1 MKPKNTISQA
11 IILCAGPG
19 TRIYPLTLTKPKPLL
34 KICGK
39 TILEHNLDQLQ
50 GFVKEAILVVGYK
63 GEQIEKFF
71 GDRYKNINI
80 KYVWQKRALGTG
92 NAAKMASPL
101 IKDKFLLLYGDD
113 LYDKQDIKKCVEKF
127 PCILLKKVRE
137 PSAFG
142 QVKVERSNVKYL
154 VEKPKTDVSDLV
166 NTGVYYLDKSI
177 FDFNIKKSSRNEYEF
192 TDYIKHFIKT
202 EKLNCGIAENWMP
215 VSYVWNLLD
224 VNEFLLNKA
233 KKKNLGICDKNSI
246 INGKVIIEKGSVIKN
261 GVRIEGPAY
270 IGKDCVIGPNAF
282 IRKYTCIGDG
292 CRVGQAVEIK
302 NSIIGQGTFV
312 PHLSYVGDSVIG
324 DNCNFGARTIVA
336 NLRHDGANV
345 KTMVKG
351 ELIDT
356 KRRKFGAVIGDNV
369 KAGIGTLIYPG
380 RKIWPDKLTEPG
392 EIVKKDII

>member
-1 MKPKNTISQA
+1 MKSKNIISQA
-11 IILCAGPG
+11 VILCAGPG

-39 TILEHNLDQLQ
+39 TILEYNLDQLQ
-50 GFVKEAILVVGYK
+50 GLVKEAILVIGYK
-63 GEQIEKFF
+63 GEQIKEFL
-71 GDRYKNINI
+71 GDKYKNIDI
-80 KYVWQKRALGTG
+80 KYVWQKQALGTG
-92 NAAKMASPL
+92 DAAKLASSL

-113 LYDKQDIKKCVEKF
+113 LYDKQDIKKCIGKF
-127 PCILLKKVRE
+127 PCILLRKVQE

-142 QVKVERSNVKYL
+142 QVEIEHNNVKCL
-154 VEKPKTDVSDLV
+154 VEKPKKDVSDLV

-177 FDFNIKKSSRNEYEF
+177 FDFNIKKSSRGEYEF

-202 EKLNCGIAENWMP
+202 EKLNYEIAENWVP
-215 VSYVWNLLD
+215 VSCVWNLLD
-224 VNEFLLNKA
+224 VNEFLLDKA

-282 IRKYTCIGDG
+282 IRKHSCIGDG

-324 DNCNFGARTIVA
+324 DNCNFGARTIIA
-336 NLRHDGANV
+336 NLRHDGADV

-351 ELIDT
+351 KLVNT
-356 KRRKFGAVIGDNV
+356 KRRKFGTVFGDNV
-369 KAGIGTLIYPG
+369 KAGIGTLVYPG
-380 RKIWPDKLTEPG
+380 RKIWPDKLTKPG
-392 EIVKKDII
+392 EIIKKDKI